1 MNILNENNDQAG
13 ITPLPNQN
21 GNSSRVIPIVEEHL
35 RVGTEVIETGKV
47 HISKKVIEE
56 PYDVELPVFKEE
68 VIVEKKSINE
78 YIDGEAP
85 GIRLDGET
93 TIIPVVKE
101 VIIKRLLLVEE
112 IHITKRRTED
122 TVAIHE
128 TLRKEEVTV
137 ERTSPDTTNNQPN
150 S

>member
-1 MNILNENNDQAG
+1 MNILNDNSREENK
-13 ITPLPNQN
+13 I
-21 GNSSRVIPIVEEHL
+21 IPIVEEHL
-35 RVGTEVIETGKV
+35 HIRTEIVETGKV

-56 PYDVELPVFKEE
+56 PYHAEVPVFKEE
-68 VIVEKKSINE
+68 VIVEKKTINQF
-78 YIDGEAP
+78 IDGDVP

-101 VIIKRLLLVEE
+101 IMVKRLFLVEE

-122 TVAIHE
+122 TVSVHE
-128 TLRKEEVTV
+128 VLRKEEVSV
-137 ERTSPDTTNNQPN
+137 ERSGKENANNQPN

>member
-112 IHITKRRTED
+112 IYITKRRTED

>member
-1 MNILNENNDQAG
+1 MNIVNDNSDQQG
-13 ITPLPNQN
+13 VLPNSNQSM
-21 GNSSRVIPIVEEHL
+21 NSSKVIPVVEEHL
-35 RVGTEVIETGKV
+35 HIGTEIIETGKV

-56 PYDVELPVFKEE
+56 PYDAELPVFKEE
-68 VIVEKKSINE
+68 VIVEKKTINE
-78 YIDGEAP
+78 YIDGEVP

-112 IHITKRRTED
+112 IHITKRKTEN
-122 TVAIHE
+122 TVSVHE
-128 TLRKEEVTV
+128 TLRKEEVTI
-137 ERTSPDTTNNQPN
+137 ERTHTENTNNQPN